1 MAERT
6 EAPAISPVNLTAPAG
21 ARSHV
26 AASWFKRAP
35 HPARSFVCMAPFIV
49 LVGLF
54 GLFLGLGAAGVHTFG
69 GWLAPLRFA
78 LAGMFLLNASAHWG
92 KRRPDLVRMVPPRFP
107 RPELLV
113 TLTGVLE
120 LLGAIGLLLPRTAG
134 AAAGGL
140 GLLLVALFPANV
152 HAARAHLTLDGRPVP
167 ALGLRAALQV
177 VFVAAAV
184 AVAIGSGL
192 PR

>member
-1 MAERT
+1 
-6 EAPAISPVNLTAPAG
+6 
-21 ARSHV
+21 
-26 AASWFKRAP
+26 
-35 HPARSFVCMAPFIV
+35 MAPFIV

-54 GLFLGLGAAGVHTFG
+54 GLFAGLGAAGVQALA

-78 LAGMFLLNASAHWG
+78 LAGMFLLTASAHWG

-134 AAAGGL
+134 AAAAGL
-140 GLLLVALFPANV
+140 ALLLVALFPANV
-152 HAARAHLTLDGRPVP
+152 HAARARLTLAGRPVP
-167 ALGLRAALQV
+167 ALGLRTALQV
-177 VFVAAAV
+177 VFVGAAV
-184 AVAIGSGL
+184 AVALGSGFA
-192 PR
+192 R